1 MRYTVGIDL
10 FILWFACASVIA
22 FTATKDV
29 HKVEKTCE
37 NKECEETEGE
47 EK

>member
-10 FILWFACASVIA
+10 FILWFACAGVIA
-22 FTATKDV
+22 FTTTRDH
-29 HKVEKTCE
+29 HKAEKACE
-37 NKECEETEGE
+37 TKECEETEGE